1 MLKDVNC
8 KDLRSAIQINVFHIL
23 KSENCPLSHVV
34 PNLGGEAKLNV
45 EMQWIMPC
53 KQTASGLFVH
63 HIY

>member
-45 EMQWIMPC
+45 EMQ
-53 KQTASGLFVH
+53 
-63 HIY
+63 